1 MTTGPLAGAKD
12 MSGLTVGNQ
21 FDSTFIRDTK
31 AEKDALTLG
40 YTKEQ
45 IEERGG
51 VNAQG
56 YWGDVPGY
64 SRLTAEEYKSVT
76 KSDGTINTAAQAAL
90 YQNKAFN
97 YFKNQGYNAQESANL
112 VARNTGDWGDYGI
125 KFKDENGNLIFGQ
138 RRGSLSSGAIDD
150 STPNTGSTSSTSST
164 NPSFVKGVAY
174 GGYDANGNPS
184 PTGNYNSFG
193 VYVGNSE
200 LTDTQISDRADVM
213 DTLTARFKQYGL
225 ESLVPTIKKLAQE
238 GATDATIT
246 LALQESDAY
255 KQRFAGNQERIARGL
270 SALSPAAYLNLEDT
284 YRQTLRAYGLTQFD
298 NNKYVTQ
305 FIANDMSP
313 SELSQRVATG
323 VQRLQMADPA
333 VLSQLQSYYGI
344 GASDV
349 LAYTLDTKN
358 QLPEIQRKIT
368 ASEIGASAGK
378 QGLVAGQAVAEQ
390 LAAQGVDAQAAQ
402 RGYATIADVLPTAE
416 KLSEIYGGRAGTYNQ
431 STAEQ
436 EVFNSLA
443 SAQRARQK
451 LSATEVASFSGQS
464 GASKGAFSSGYLNR
478 QSPAGQF

>member
-21 FDSTFIRDTK
+21 FDPTFIRDTK
-31 AEKDALTLG
+31 AEKDAMALG

-45 IEERGG
+45 IEARGG

-56 YWGDVPGY
+56 YWGDVPPQ
-64 SRLTAEEYKSVT
+64 SRLSAEEYKAVT
-76 KSDGTINTAAQAAL
+76 LPDGTINTAAQAAL
-90 YQNKAFN
+90 YQQKAYDF
-97 YFKNQGYNAQESANL
+97 YIKQGITPEMAAYRASS
-112 VARNTGDWGDYGI
+112 GYG
-125 KFKDENGNLIFGQ
+125 KYATTFKDANGNIVTPKGTDEFGNPVAP
-138 RRGSLSSGAIDD
+138 SLKGT
-150 STPNTGSTSSTSST
+150 STDES
-164 NPSFVKGVAY
+164 NPVAY
-174 GGYDANGNPS
+174 GGYDAQGNVS
-184 PTGNYNSFG
+184 ASGQYNSAG
-193 VYVGNSE
+193 MYVGNSL
-200 LTDTQISDRADVM
+200 LTDTQVSDRADVM

-333 VLSQLQSYYGI
+333 VLQQLQSYYGI
-344 GASDV
+344 GPSDV

-368 ASEIGASAGK
+368 ASEIGAAAGK

-416 KLSEIYGGRAGTYNQ
+416 KLTEIYGGRAGTYNQ

-451 LSATEVASFSGQS
+451 LSATEIASFSGQS
-464 GASKGAFSSGYLNR
+464 GASRGAFSSGYLNR